1 MKKIFLNHQNNTF
14 KNLNKMD
21 VDTFLSINNIVTD
34 MMANDSF
41 AHKHTKTKTQVGSTK
56 FSRSTQNSYLTHY
69 F

>member
-1 MKKIFLNHQNNTF
+1 
-14 KNLNKMD
+14 
-21 VDTFLSINNIVTD
+21 